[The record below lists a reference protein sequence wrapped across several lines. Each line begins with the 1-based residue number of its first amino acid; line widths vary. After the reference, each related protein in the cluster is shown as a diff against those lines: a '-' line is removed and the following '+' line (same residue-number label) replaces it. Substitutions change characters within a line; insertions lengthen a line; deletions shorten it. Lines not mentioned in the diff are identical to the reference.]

1 VIYRMSASD
10 VRWWRDSGPERLAEE
25 AKFDPHFLLSLE
37 WGETGIAPLPDPDF
51 CEAIVQLVK
60 ETWPD
65 GESVA
70 VPERAEELVFWTRDY
85 TRQARYDGCDGDTT
99 LRFLRR
105 LRHVAD
111 HRQPVLVMADELGRI
126 WESRFCPICVVR
138 DRVWNQSCAAHRQ
151 CRGSCSGWYD
161 ISATHRGDNACHQCL
176 DCCPCEPCTQCG
188 FRVDTRCRDES
199 ACAACCDCP
208 RCGDCGRTN
217 ATLCEDHDLCG
228 HCCDCERDLIKLRS
242 HELKFFYRQD
252 KLGREEQGRYIGA
265 EIELAG
271 VRLKPGPNFERIMKR
286 WSVNV
291 VRDGSIDRADGC
303 DGGDVEIVT
312 QPAKGTAWT
321 EMIRELCGEL
331 QHIEAQVN
339 RSTGLHIHV
348 DARDLTAFDI
358 KNLVRVYAHVEDVL
372 FSAIA
377 PHRRAS
383 DHYCKPCGQEY
394 LERFS
399 QLNGKMLK
407 SVLPLKQYGI
417 RPVQERVF
425 SSKQAKREVQ
435 EEVARIYKRR
445 SEHKYDDTRYR
456 ALNLH
461 SYWHRGTIEFRH
473 HHGTADAE
481 KIRNWGVVCMSV
493 VHYVATHQT
502 ESDIQHLLSLQK
514 GEALLTMVRD
524 YGARQWLVKRIK
536 FFTPRRGAKR
546 RVVTPQPNGEI

>member
-1 VIYRMSASD
+1 MSVSD
-10 VRWWRDSGPERLAEE
+10 VRYWRTVGPEQLAEE
-25 AKFDPHFLLSLE
+25 AKYDPHLLLSLE
-37 WGETGIAPLPDPDF
+37 WGETDIAPLPDPDF
-51 CEAIVQLVK
+51 CAAIVQLVR

-65 GESVA
+65 GEGNA
-70 VPERAEELVFWTRDY
+70 VPERGKELMFWADDY
-85 TRQARYDGCDGDTT
+85 IRRSGNGGLGDVTT
-99 LRFLRR
+99 LQYLRPLR
-105 LRHVAD
+105 LATE
-111 HRQPVLVMADELGRI
+111 HRQPVLATANEFSTI
-126 WESRFCPICVVR
+126 WDSRFCPVCAIR
-138 DRVWNQSCAAHRQ
+138 DRVWNSLCATHRR
-151 CRGSCSGWYD
+151 CRGSCSGWHD
-161 ISATHRGDNACHQCL
+161 ITSMHRDDHACRQCL
-176 DCCPCEPCTQCG
+176 ECCTCEPCSLCG
-188 FRVDTRCRDES
+188 LRVDERCRNEE
-199 ACAACCDCP
+199 ACAACCGCP
-208 RCGDCGRTN
+208 RCDDCGRVGTQ
-217 ATLCEDHDLCG
+217 LCEDHDMCSD
-228 HCCDCERDLIKLRS
+228 CCDCGRDLIKLRS
-242 HELKFFYRQD
+242 HELKFFHRRD
-252 KLGREEQGRYIGA
+252 KLGREEPGRYIGA

-291 VRDGSIDRADGC
+291 VRDGSIERADGC

-321 EMIRELCGEL
+321 EMIRELCEEL
-331 QHIEAQVN
+331 QHVEAQVN
-339 RSTGLHIHV
+339 KSTGLHIHV

-383 DHYCKPCGQEY
+383 YHYCKPCGQEY

-417 RPVQERVF
+417 KPVQERYF
-425 SSKQAKREVQ
+425 STKQGKRDAQ

-546 RVVTPQPNGEI
+546 RVITPKPNGEI